1 MAVLLGRTS
10 PSSTAISVHI
20 RVCEEKNLIIAV
32 EGIDGA
38 GKNTLV
44 TAVTN
49 QLRSQGHSVSSI
61 TFPAYR
67 QTIFADFADQALHGQ
82 LGDTADSA
90 WAMAL
95 LFALDRKDRRQAIID
110 ATRENDVLIIDR
122 YVASNA
128 AYSLART
135 QDPAIVEW
143 IEKTEFG
150 DFQLPLPDVQVC
162 LATSVGVAA
171 DRARKREATDV
182 QRTRDVYEKDSS
194 LQERTLAAYQR
205 FAEDSWQSPWLML
218 TGDDGADRLV
228 EWISA
233 RLR

>member
-1 MAVLLGRTS
+1 MRKG
-10 PSSTAISVHI
+10 
-20 RVCEEKNLIIAV
+20 KNLIIAV

-49 QLRSQGHSVSSI
+49 QLRSQGHSVSSM

-95 LFALDRKDRRQAIID
+95 LFALDRKERRQAIVD
-110 ATRENDVLIIDR
+110 AARENDVLIIDR

-135 QDPAIVEW
+135 QNPAIVEW

-171 DRARKREATDV
+171 DRARKREASDV
-182 QRTRDVYEKDSS
+182 QRTRDAYEKDSG
-194 LQERTLAAYQR
+194 LQERTLAAYQK

>member
-1 MAVLLGRTS
+1 M
-10 PSSTAISVHI
+10 
-20 RVCEEKNLIIAV
+20 IIAV

-49 QLRSQGHSVSSI
+49 QLRTQGHSVSSM

-95 LFALDRKDRRQAIID
+95 LFALDRKERHQAIVD
-110 ATRENDVLIIDR
+110 AARENDVLIIDR

-171 DRARKREATDV
+171 DRARKREASDV
-182 QRTRDVYEKDSS
+182 QRARDAYEKDSG
-194 LQERTLAAYQR
+194 LQERTLAAYQK

>member
-1 MAVLLGRTS
+1 M
-10 PSSTAISVHI
+10 
-20 RVCEEKNLIIAV
+20 IIAV

-49 QLRSQGHSVSSI
+49 QLRSQGLSVSSM

-95 LFALDRKDRRQAIID
+95 LFALDRKERREAIVD
-110 ATRENDVLIIDR
+110 AARENDVLIIDR

-171 DRARKREATDV
+171 DRARNREASDA
-182 QRTRDVYEKDSS
+182 QRTRDTYEKDSG
-194 LQERTLAAYQR
+194 LQERTLAAYQK
-205 FAEDSWQSPWLML
+205 FAGGSWQSPWLML

>member
-1 MAVLLGRTS
+1 M
-10 PSSTAISVHI
+10 
-20 RVCEEKNLIIAV
+20 IIAV

-49 QLRSQGHSVSSI
+49 QLRSQGLSVSSM

-95 LFALDRKDRRQAIID
+95 LFALDRKERRQAIVD
-110 ATRENDVLIIDR
+110 AARENDVLIIDR

-171 DRARKREATDV
+171 DRARNREASDA
-182 QRTRDVYEKDSS
+182 QRTRDTYEKDSG
-194 LQERTLAAYQR
+194 LQERTLAAYQK
-205 FAEDSWQSPWLML
+205 FAGGSWQSPWLML

>member
-1 MAVLLGRTS
+1 M
-10 PSSTAISVHI
+10 
-20 RVCEEKNLIIAV
+20 IIAV

-49 QLRSQGHSVSSI
+49 QLRSQGLSVSSM

-95 LFALDRKDRRQAIID
+95 LFALDRKERREAIVD
-110 ATRENDVLIIDR
+110 AARENDVLIIDR

-171 DRARKREATDV
+171 DRARNREASDA
-182 QRTRDVYEKDSS
+182 QRTRDTYEKDSG
-194 LQERTLAAYQR
+194 LQERTLAVYQK
-205 FAEDSWQSPWLML
+205 FAGGSWQSPWLML

>member
-1 MAVLLGRTS
+1 M
-10 PSSTAISVHI
+10 
-20 RVCEEKNLIIAV
+20 IIAV

-49 QLRSQGHSVSSI
+49 QLRSQGHSVSSM

-95 LFALDRKDRRQAIID
+95 LFALDRKERRQAIID
-110 ATRENDVLIIDR
+110 AARENDVLIIDR

-128 AYSLART
+128 AYSLARR

-143 IEKTEFG
+143 IEKTEFE

-171 DRARKREATDV
+171 DRARKREASDV
-182 QRTRDVYEKDSS
+182 QRTRDAYEKDSG
-194 LQERTLAAYQR
+194 LQERTLAAYQK
-205 FAEDSWQSPWLML
+205 FAEGSWQSPWLML

>member
-1 MAVLLGRTS
+1 M
-10 PSSTAISVHI
+10 
-20 RVCEEKNLIIAV
+20 IIAV

-49 QLRSQGHSVSSI
+49 QLRSQGHSVSSM

-95 LFALDRKDRRQAIID
+95 LFALDRKERREAIVD
-110 ATRENDVLIIDR
+110 AVRENDVLIIDR

-135 QDPAIVEW
+135 QDPAIVGW

-171 DRARKREATDV
+171 DRARKREASDV
-182 QRTRDVYEKDSS
+182 QRTRDAYEKDSG
-194 LQERTLAAYQR
+194 LQERTLAAYQK
-205 FAEDSWQSPWLML
+205 FAEGSWQSPWLML

>member
-1 MAVLLGRTS
+1 M
-10 PSSTAISVHI
+10 
-20 RVCEEKNLIIAV
+20 IIAV

-49 QLRSQGHSVSSI
+49 QLRTQGHSVSSM

-95 LFALDRKDRRQAIID
+95 LFALDRKERRQAIVD
-110 ATRENDVLIIDR
+110 AARENDVLIIDR

-143 IEKTEFG
+143 IEKTEFE

-171 DRARKREATDV
+171 DRARKREASDV
-182 QRTRDVYEKDSS
+182 QRARDAYEKDSG
-194 LQERTLAAYQR
+194 LQERTLAAYQK
-205 FAEDSWQSPWLML
+205 FAEGSWQSPWLML

>member
-1 MAVLLGRTS
+1 M
-10 PSSTAISVHI
+10 
-20 RVCEEKNLIIAV
+20 
-32 EGIDGA
+32 
-38 GKNTLV
+38 
-44 TAVTN
+44 
-49 QLRSQGHSVSSI
+49 

-95 LFALDRKDRRQAIID
+95 LFALDRKERRQAIID
-110 ATRENDVLIIDR
+110 AARENDVLIIDR

-171 DRARKREATDV
+171 DRARNREASDM
-182 QRTRDVYEKDSS
+182 QRTRDTYEKDAG
-194 LQERTLAAYQR
+194 LQGRTLAAYQK
-205 FAEDSWQSPWLML
+205 FA
-218 TGDDGADRLV
+218 GGLV
-228 EWISA
+228 A
-233 RLR
+233 VTMVDAYGG

>member
-1 MAVLLGRTS
+1 M
-10 PSSTAISVHI
+10 
-20 RVCEEKNLIIAV
+20 CEEKNLIIAV

-49 QLRSQGHSVSSI
+49 QLRSQGHSVSSM

-95 LFALDRKDRRQAIID
+95 LFALDRKERREAIVD
-110 ATRENDVLIIDR
+110 AVRENDVLIIDR

-135 QDPAIVEW
+135 QDPAIVGW

-171 DRARKREATDV
+171 DRARKREASDV
-182 QRTRDVYEKDSS
+182 QRTRDAYEKDSG
-194 LQERTLAAYQR
+194 LQERTLAAYQK
-205 FAEDSWQSPWLML
+205 FAEGSWQSPWLML

>member
-1 MAVLLGRTS
+1 M
-10 PSSTAISVHI
+10 
-20 RVCEEKNLIIAV
+20 IIAV

-49 QLRSQGHSVSSI
+49 QLRSQGHAVSSM

-67 QTIFADFADQALHGQ
+67 QTIFADFADRALHGQ

-95 LFALDRKDRRQAIID
+95 LFALDRKERRQAIVD
-110 ATRENDVLIIDR
+110 AARENDVLIIDR

-171 DRARKREATDV
+171 DRARNREATDV
-182 QRTRDVYEKDSS
+182 QRTRDTYEKDSG
-194 LQERTLAAYQR
+194 LQERTLAAYQK
-205 FAEDSWQSPWLML
+205 FAGGSWQSPWLML
-218 TGDDGADRLV
+218 TGDDGSDRLV

>member
-1 MAVLLGRTS
+1 MR
-10 PSSTAISVHI
+10 
-20 RVCEEKNLIIAV
+20 EEKNLIIAV

-49 QLRSQGHSVSSI
+49 QLRSQGHSVSSM

-95 LFALDRKDRRQAIID
+95 LFALDRKERRQAIID
-110 ATRENDVLIIDR
+110 AARENDVLIIDR

-143 IEKTEFG
+143 IEKTEFE

-171 DRARKREATDV
+171 DRARKREASDV
-182 QRTRDVYEKDSS
+182 QRTRDAYEKDSG
-194 LQERTLAAYQR
+194 LQERTLAAYQK
-205 FAEDSWQSPWLML
+205 FAEGSWQSPWLML

>member
-1 MAVLLGRTS
+1 M
-10 PSSTAISVHI
+10 
-20 RVCEEKNLIIAV
+20 IIAV

-49 QLRSQGHSVSSI
+49 QLRSQGHSVSSM

-82 LGDTADSA
+82 LGDTVDSA

-95 LFALDRKDRRQAIID
+95 LFALDRKERRQAIVD
-110 ATRENDVLIIDR
+110 AARENDVLIIDR

-171 DRARKREATDV
+171 DRARNREATDV
-182 QRTRDVYEKDSS
+182 QRTRDTYEKDSG
-194 LQERTLAAYQR
+194 LQERTLAAYQK
-205 FAEDSWQSPWLML
+205 FAGGSWQSPWLML

>member
-1 MAVLLGRTS
+1 M
-10 PSSTAISVHI
+10 
-20 RVCEEKNLIIAV
+20 IIAV

-49 QLRSQGHSVSSI
+49 QLRSQGHSVSSM

-95 LFALDRKDRRQAIID
+95 LFALDRKERRQAIVD
-110 ATRENDVLIIDR
+110 AARENDVLIIDR

-135 QDPAIVEW
+135 QDSAIVEW

-171 DRARKREATDV
+171 DRARNREASDM
-182 QRTRDVYEKDSS
+182 QRTRDTYEKDAG
-194 LQERTLAAYQR
+194 LQERTLAAYQK
-205 FAEDSWQSPWLML
+205 FAGGSWQSPWLML

>member
-1 MAVLLGRTS
+1 M
-10 PSSTAISVHI
+10 
-20 RVCEEKNLIIAV
+20 IIAV

-44 TAVTN
+44 TAITN
-49 QLRSQGHSVSSI
+49 QLRSQGHSVSSM

-95 LFALDRKDRRQAIID
+95 LFALDRKERRQAIVD
-110 ATRENDVLIIDR
+110 AARENDVLIIDR

-135 QDPAIVEW
+135 QDSAIVEW

-171 DRARKREATDV
+171 DRARNREASDM
-182 QRTRDVYEKDSS
+182 QRTRDTYEKDAG
-194 LQERTLAAYQR
+194 LQERTLAAYQK
-205 FAEDSWQSPWLML
+205 FAGGSWQSPWLML

>member
-1 MAVLLGRTS
+1 M
-10 PSSTAISVHI
+10 
-20 RVCEEKNLIIAV
+20 IIAV

-49 QLRSQGHSVSSI
+49 QLRSQGHSVSSM

-95 LFALDRKDRRQAIID
+95 LFALDRKERREAIVD
-110 ATRENDVLIIDR
+110 AARENDVLIIDR

-135 QDPAIVEW
+135 QDPVIVEW

-171 DRARKREATDV
+171 DRARKREASDV
-182 QRTRDVYEKDSS
+182 QRTRDAYEKDSG
-194 LQERTLAAYQR
+194 LQERTLTAYQK
-205 FAEDSWQSPWLML
+205 FAEGSWQSPWLML

>member
-1 MAVLLGRTS
+1 M
-10 PSSTAISVHI
+10 
-20 RVCEEKNLIIAV
+20 CEGKDLIIAV

-49 QLRSQGHSVSSI
+49 QLRSQGHSVSSM

-95 LFALDRKDRRQAIID
+95 LFALYRKERRQAIVD
-110 ATRENDVLIIDR
+110 AARENDVLIIDR

-135 QDPAIVEW
+135 QDSAIVEW

-171 DRARKREATDV
+171 DRARKREASDV
-182 QRTRDVYEKDSS
+182 QRTRDAYEKDLS
-194 LQERTLAAYQR
+194 LQERTLAAYQK
-205 FAEDSWQSPWLML
+205 FAEGSWQSPWLML

>member
-1 MAVLLGRTS
+1 M
-10 PSSTAISVHI
+10 
-20 RVCEEKNLIIAV
+20 IIAV

-49 QLRSQGHSVSSI
+49 QLRSQGHSVSSM

-95 LFALDRKDRRQAIID
+95 LFALDRKERRQAIVD
-110 ATRENDVLIIDR
+110 AARENDVLIIDR

-171 DRARKREATDV
+171 DRARNREATDV
-182 QRTRDVYEKDSS
+182 QRTRDTYEKDSG
-194 LQERTLAAYQR
+194 LQERTLAAYQK
-205 FAEDSWQSPWLML
+205 FAGGSWQSPWLML

>member
-1 MAVLLGRTS
+1 M
-10 PSSTAISVHI
+10 
-20 RVCEEKNLIIAV
+20 IIAV

-49 QLRSQGHSVSSI
+49 QLRSQGHSVSSM

-95 LFALDRKDRRQAIID
+95 LFALDRKERRQAIVD
-110 ATRENDVLIIDR
+110 AARENDVLIIDR

-171 DRARKREATDV
+171 DRARNREATDV
-182 QRTRDVYEKDSS
+182 QRTRDTYEKDAG
-194 LQERTLAAYQR
+194 LQERTLAAYQK
-205 FAEDSWQSPWLML
+205 FAGGSWQSPWLML

>member
-1 MAVLLGRTS
+1 M
-10 PSSTAISVHI
+10 
-20 RVCEEKNLIIAV
+20 IIAV

-49 QLRSQGHSVSSI
+49 QLRSQGHSVSSM

-95 LFALDRKDRRQAIID
+95 LFALDRKERREAIVD
-110 ATRENDVLIIDR
+110 AARENDVLIIDR

-135 QDPAIVEW
+135 QDSAIVEW

-171 DRARKREATDV
+171 DRARNREASDA
-182 QRTRDVYEKDSS
+182 QRTRDTYEKDSG
-194 LQERTLAAYQR
+194 LQERTLAAYQK
-205 FAEDSWQSPWLML
+205 FAGGSWQSPWLML

>member
-1 MAVLLGRTS
+1 M
-10 PSSTAISVHI
+10 
-20 RVCEEKNLIIAV
+20 IIAV

-49 QLRSQGHSVSSI
+49 QLRSQGHSVSSM

-95 LFALDRKDRRQAIID
+95 LFALDRKERRQAIVD
-110 ATRENDVLIIDR
+110 AVRENDVLIIDR

-135 QDPAIVEW
+135 QDPAIVGW

-171 DRARKREATDV
+171 DRARKREASDV
-182 QRTRDVYEKDSS
+182 QRTRDAYEKDSG
-194 LQERTLAAYQR
+194 LQERTLAAYQK
-205 FAEDSWQSPWLML
+205 FAEGSWQSPWLML

>member
-1 MAVLLGRTS
+1 M
-10 PSSTAISVHI
+10 
-20 RVCEEKNLIIAV
+20 CEEKNLIIAV

-49 QLRSQGHSVSSI
+49 QLRSQGHSVSSM

-67 QTIFADFADQALHGQ
+67 QTIFADFANQALHGQ

-95 LFALDRKDRRQAIID
+95 LFALDRKERREAIVD
-110 ATRENDVLIIDR
+110 AARENDVLIIDR

-171 DRARKREATDV
+171 DRARNREASDA
-182 QRTRDVYEKDSS
+182 QRTRDTYEKDSG
-194 LQERTLAAYQR
+194 LQERTLAAYQK
-205 FAEDSWQSPWLML
+205 FAGGSWQSPWLML

>member
-1 MAVLLGRTS
+1 M
-10 PSSTAISVHI
+10 
-20 RVCEEKNLIIAV
+20 IIAV

-49 QLRSQGHSVSSI
+49 QLRSQGHSVSSM

-95 LFALDRKDRRQAIID
+95 LFALDRKERREAIVD
-110 ATRENDVLIIDR
+110 AVRENDVLIIDR

-135 QDPAIVEW
+135 QDPAIVGW

-171 DRARKREATDV
+171 DRARKREASDV
-182 QRTRDVYEKDSS
+182 QRTRDAYEKDSS
-194 LQERTLAAYQR
+194 LQERTLAAYQK
-205 FAEDSWQSPWLML
+205 FAEGSWQSPWLML
-218 TGDDGADRLV
+218 TGDDGTDRLV

>member
-1 MAVLLGRTS
+1 M
-10 PSSTAISVHI
+10 
-20 RVCEEKNLIIAV
+20 IIAV

-49 QLRSQGHSVSSI
+49 QLRTQGHSVSSM

-67 QTIFADFADQALHGQ
+67 QTIFADFADQALHGR

-95 LFALDRKDRRQAIID
+95 LFALDRKERRQAIVD
-110 ATRENDVLIIDR
+110 AARENDVLIIDR

-143 IEKTEFG
+143 IEKTEFE

-171 DRARKREATDV
+171 DRARKREASDV
-182 QRTRDVYEKDSS
+182 QRARDAYEKDSG
-194 LQERTLAAYQR
+194 LQERTLAAYQK
-205 FAEDSWQSPWLML
+205 FAEGSWQSPWLML

-233 RLR
+233 RLH

>member
-1 MAVLLGRTS
+1 M
-10 PSSTAISVHI
+10 
-20 RVCEEKNLIIAV
+20 IIAV

-49 QLRSQGHSVSSI
+49 QLRSQGHSVSSM

-95 LFALDRKDRRQAIID
+95 LFALDRKERRQAIVD
-110 ATRENDVLIIDR
+110 AARENDVLIIDR

-171 DRARKREATDV
+171 DRARNREASDM
-182 QRTRDVYEKDSS
+182 QRTRDTYEKDAG
-194 LQERTLAAYQR
+194 LQERTLAVYQK
-205 FAEDSWQSPWLML
+205 FAGGSWQSPWLML

>member
-1 MAVLLGRTS
+1 M
-10 PSSTAISVHI
+10 
-20 RVCEEKNLIIAV
+20 IIAV

-49 QLRSQGHSVSSI
+49 QLRSQGHSVSSM

-67 QTIFADFADQALHGQ
+67 QTIFADFADQALHDQ

-95 LFALDRKDRRQAIID
+95 LFALDRKERRQAIVD
-110 ATRENDVLIIDR
+110 AARENDVLIIDR

-135 QDPAIVEW
+135 QNPAIVEW

-171 DRARKREATDV
+171 DRARKREASDV
-182 QRTRDVYEKDSS
+182 QRTRDAYEKDSG
-194 LQERTLAAYQR
+194 LQERTLAAYQK

>member
-1 MAVLLGRTS
+1 M
-10 PSSTAISVHI
+10 
-20 RVCEEKNLIIAV
+20 CEEKNLIIAV

-49 QLRSQGHSVSSI
+49 QLRSQGHSVSSM

-95 LFALDRKDRRQAIID
+95 LFALDRKERREAIVD
-110 ATRENDVLIIDR
+110 AVRENDVLIIDR

-135 QDPAIVEW
+135 QDPAIVGW

-171 DRARKREATDV
+171 DRARKREASDV
-182 QRTRDVYEKDSS
+182 QRTRDAYEKDSS
-194 LQERTLAAYQR
+194 LQERTLAAYQK
-205 FAEDSWQSPWLML
+205 FAEGSWQSPWLML
-218 TGDDGADRLV
+218 TGDDGTDRLV

>member
-1 MAVLLGRTS
+1 M
-10 PSSTAISVHI
+10 
-20 RVCEEKNLIIAV
+20 IIAV

-49 QLRSQGHSVSSI
+49 QLRSQGHSVSSM

-95 LFALDRKDRRQAIID
+95 LFALDRKERREAIVD
-110 ATRENDVLIIDR
+110 AARENDVLIIDR

-135 QDPAIVEW
+135 QDPAIVGW

-171 DRARKREATDV
+171 DRARKREASDV
-182 QRTRDVYEKDSS
+182 QRTRDAYEKDSG
-194 LQERTLAAYQR
+194 LQERTLAAYQK
-205 FAEDSWQSPWLML
+205 FAEGSWQSPWLML

>member
-1 MAVLLGRTS
+1 M
-10 PSSTAISVHI
+10 
-20 RVCEEKNLIIAV
+20 IIAV

-49 QLRSQGHSVSSI
+49 QLRSQGHSVSSM

-95 LFALDRKDRRQAIID
+95 LFALDRKERREAIVD
-110 ATRENDVLIIDR
+110 AARENDVLIIDR

-143 IEKTEFG
+143 IEKTEFE

-171 DRARKREATDV
+171 DRARKREASDV
-182 QRTRDVYEKDSS
+182 QRTRDAYEKDSG
-194 LQERTLAAYQR
+194 LQERTLAAYQK
-205 FAEDSWQSPWLML
+205 FAEGSWQSPWLML

>member
-1 MAVLLGRTS
+1 
-10 PSSTAISVHI
+10 
-20 RVCEEKNLIIAV
+20 LIIAV

-49 QLRSQGHSVSSI
+49 QLRSQGHSVSSM

-95 LFALDRKDRRQAIID
+95 LFALDRKERREAIVD
-110 ATRENDVLIIDR
+110 AARENDVLIIDR

-171 DRARKREATDV
+171 DRARNREASDA
-182 QRTRDVYEKDSS
+182 QRTRDTYEKDSG
-194 LQERTLAAYQR
+194 LQERTLAAYQK
-205 FAEDSWQSPWLML
+205 FAGGSWQSPWLML

>member
-1 MAVLLGRTS
+1 M
-10 PSSTAISVHI
+10 
-20 RVCEEKNLIIAV
+20 IIAV

-49 QLRSQGHSVSSI
+49 QLRSQGHSVSSM

-95 LFALDRKDRRQAIID
+95 LFALDRKERRQAIID
-110 ATRENDVLIIDR
+110 AARENDVLIIDR

-135 QDPAIVEW
+135 QDPAIVGW

-171 DRARKREATDV
+171 DRARKREASDV
-182 QRTRDVYEKDSS
+182 QRTRDAYEKDSG
-194 LQERTLAAYQR
+194 LQERTLAAYQK
-205 FAEDSWQSPWLML
+205 FAEGSWQSPWLML

>member
-1 MAVLLGRTS
+1 M
-10 PSSTAISVHI
+10 
-20 RVCEEKNLIIAV
+20 IIAV

-49 QLRSQGHSVSSI
+49 QLRSQGHSVSSM

-67 QTIFADFADQALHGQ
+67 QTIFADFADRALHGQ

-95 LFALDRKDRRQAIID
+95 LFALDRKERRQAIVD
-110 ATRENDVLIIDR
+110 AARENDVLIIDR

-171 DRARKREATDV
+171 DRARNREATDV
-182 QRTRDVYEKDSS
+182 QRTRDTYEKDSG
-194 LQERTLAAYQR
+194 LQERTLAAYQK
-205 FAEDSWQSPWLML
+205 FAGGSWQSPWLML

>member
-1 MAVLLGRTS
+1 M
-10 PSSTAISVHI
+10 
-20 RVCEEKNLIIAV
+20 IIAV

-49 QLRSQGHSVSSI
+49 QLRSQGHSVSSM

-95 LFALDRKDRRQAIID
+95 LFALDRKERRQAIVD
-110 ATRENDVLIIDR
+110 AARENDVLIIDR

-171 DRARKREATDV
+171 DRARNREASDM
-182 QRTRDVYEKDSS
+182 QRTRDTYEKDAG
-194 LQERTLAAYQR
+194 LQERTLAAYQK
-205 FAEDSWQSPWLML
+205 FAGGSWQSPWLML